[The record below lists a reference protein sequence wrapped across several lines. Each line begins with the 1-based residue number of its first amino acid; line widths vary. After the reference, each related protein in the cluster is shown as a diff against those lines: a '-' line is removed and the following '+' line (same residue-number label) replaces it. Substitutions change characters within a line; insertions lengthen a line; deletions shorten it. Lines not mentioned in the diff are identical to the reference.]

1 MVEEIQVDLTL
12 RAGGT
17 MRATAE
23 VTFPV
28 RQGTLTIS
36 GFKVLETL
44 PGKPWVS
51 LPSKE
56 YTKDGVR
63 KFQKLLELSKH
74 LLRTVQEEVL
84 KAYREKIGQ

>member
-1 MVEEIQVDLTL
+1 MSDEIQVDLML
-12 RAGGT
+12 RDAGT

-23 VTFPV
+23 VAFTMPLGSLCV
-28 RQGTLTIS
+28 S
-36 GFKVLETL
+36 GFKVIETE

-63 KFQKLLELSKH
+63 KFQKLLELSKP
-74 LLRTVQEEVL
+74 LARAVQDAIL
-84 KAYREKIGQ
+84 KAYREALGV